1 MKISIKTRL
10 TRATLTLALMLL
22 TATTAWAEADVIV
35 KYLDPTAA
43 IGAQRKSVT
52 NPGLITAETTAIG
65 TADTETWYYVS
76 GTVTC
81 SNRIEVSGT
90 VNLILADG
98 CNFTASK
105 GLHVPSGSALNIY
118 AQSIANRGSLTADNY
133 CNDAAIGGNGGEDES
148 KNATGGK
155 DSGAITIYGGTITTY
170 GNIGGGDGG
179 NGRAY
184 NEHFENND
192 EDGTLTDSW
201 EESYAGYG
209 GNGGSGNVAIYS
221 GYIIV
226 SGNIGGGK
234 AGTGQNKN
242 GNEDEDY
249 YGSNGGGTVNLSWA
263 TTTDVIHA
271 DNYYGTVTLQKA
283 FYNIPAGEV
292 IDNND
297 LKDVYLM
304 FAGTP
309 YTVKIGSM
317 PEGVTAT
324 ADLELNAGFK
334 NAVEGQVVTICFSG
348 VPAGKVPV
356 VYYDYMLGTYPQH
369 DPATVNGDGTVSFTM
384 PAANVTITA
393 ELKKDI
399 ANCEAT
405 VPDQTLSAYSSTYHY
420 VMQWDNIMYKFESAN
435 SPASNGFSVGEEV
448 KDGETLLTLGTD
460 YRFGAVEVLTG
471 DGSKAGDEC
480 RVEIVG
486 QGDYAGSNWVNF
498 TIIGASASGTWG
510 DNLSWSLS
518 EGTLTITGSG
528 AMQAAGS
535 NSGYPWYPY
544 GSYINIVILDNNITT
559 IPAYAFAGASQ
570 LNTYAGVTTFKRRT
584 GNEGNY
590 TYTEGLP
597 TSLTAIGD
605 NAFAYC
611 NNAKIIVPSSVTT
624 FGTTT
629 PFNQV
634 GYYDNDAKE
643 IKGGVFATLSDAGDN
658 SALIGALYLARY
670 VNVTLDGRTLYKDG
684 AWNTLCLPFD
694 MTNAQVT
701 AQLAPNGLMEL
712 DLDGYYANNIR
723 YEKREDGNYYDG
735 STAYTGEEPLQQT
748 GFDATSGTLNLFFID
763 ATSIEAGKPYLIKW
777 DKPNDYVA
785 YNGENAATCSD
796 LVNHEFSNLSG
807 VTIETSPIA
816 VTSTDDYVTFMGTY
830 SPIVSDDENK
840 SILLVGGSSL
850 YYPDGS
856 ATTNINAFRS
866 YFQLNNGLEVGNTN
880 NQVREFKLNFGE
892 EKTTGIS
899 LTPDPSRGGEGS
911 SYWYSL
917 DGRKLSEK
925 PTTKGIY
932 VNRGRK
938 IVIK

>member
-76 GTVTC
+76 GTVTN

-90 VNLILADG
+90 VNLILVDG
-98 CNFTASK
+98 SKFTASK
-105 GLHVPSGSALNIY
+105 GIHVASGNALNIY

-133 CNDAAIGGNGGEDES
+133 CNDAAIGGNGGEDGS
-148 KNATGGK
+148 GTNATGGK

-179 NGRAY
+179 NG
-184 NEHFENND
+184 
-192 EDGTLTDSW
+192 
-201 EESYAGYG
+201 
-209 GNGGSGNVAIYS
+209 GSGNVAIYS

-234 AGTGQNKN
+234 AGTGQNEI
-242 GNEDEDY
+242 GNEDENY

-271 DNYYGTVTLQKA
+271 DNYYGTVTLQKD

-304 FAGTP
+304 YAGTH
-309 YTVKIGSM
+309 YFVTIGSM

-334 NAVEGQVVTICFSG
+334 KAVEGQVVTIGFSG

-435 SPASNGFSVGEEV
+435 CPASNGFSVGEEV

-544 GSYINIVILDNNITT
+544 GSYITTVILDNNITT

-584 GNEGNY
+584 GTEGNY

-611 NNAKIIVPSSVTT
+611 INAKIIVPSSVTT

-634 GYYDNDAKE
+634 GYYDADKDE
-643 IKGGVFATLSDAGDN
+643 IKGGLFATFSDTGDN

-735 STAYTGEEPLQQT
+735 STAYTGEEPLRQT
-748 GFDATSGTLNLFFID
+748 GFDATCGTLNLFFID

-777 DKPNDYVA
+777 DDDGSA
-785 YNGENAATCSD
+785 D
-796 LVNHEFSNLSG
+796 LVNPEFSNLSG
-807 VTIETSPIA
+807 MTIETTPIA
-816 VTSTDDYVTFMGTY
+816 VTSADDYVTFMGTY
-830 SPIVSDDENK
+830 SPIAYNAENK